1 MKKSLL
7 VLLLIPFVSFGQ
19 TTTTTIVV
27 DENGNK
33 LGTETENGFLI
44 TRTST
49 SGKTNTAIRQR
60 SPGMTSTYE
69 ADGTTFTE
77 FGSGKPN
84 STSTNSDGSFTTYD
98 SQGNSKTYKN
108 GLLISE
114 TTKQQGSISPTAPSF
129 QSQPNLPFEN
139 NNRKGSISP
148 TAPSFQSQ
156 PNLPFENNNRKGG
169 IEPRTKMAI
178 NPYANNNKLDGVS
191 DDTYDKLG
199 DAAGQLAALILI
211 KRADK
216 KHYKYINE
224 YKSKP
229 TLENAFEIE
238 KAGRKAIFLTEN
250 TAKIINSSSNN
261 KNYNSNFKGATSIKD
276 KWAEI
281 SEDHKLIIIEHK
293 TLKKY
298 KKYLK
303 KNKK

>member
-7 VLLLIPFVSFGQ
+7 VLLLIPLVSFGQ

-114 TTKQQGSISPTAPSF
+114 TTKQQ
-129 QSQPNLPFEN
+129 
-139 NNRKGSISP
+139 GSISP

>member
-98 SQGNSKTYKN
+98 TQGNSKTYKN

-114 TTKQQGSISPTAPSF
+114 TTKQQ
-129 QSQPNLPFEN
+129 
-139 NNRKGSISP
+139 GSISP

>member
-1 MKKSLL
+1 MKKLLL

-114 TTKQQGSISPTAPSF
+114 TTKQQG
-129 QSQPNLPFEN
+129 L
-139 NNRKGSISP
+139 ISP

>member
-1 MKKSLL
+1 MKKLLL

-114 TTKQQGSISPTAPSF
+114 TTKQQ
-129 QSQPNLPFEN
+129 
-139 NNRKGSISP
+139 GSISP

>member
-1 MKKSLL
+1 MKK
-7 VLLLIPFVSFGQ
+7 LLLILILSPLVSLGQ

-77 FGSGKPN
+77 YGSGKPN

-98 SQGNSKTYKN
+98 SQGNSKTYKG

-114 TTKQQGSISPTAPSF
+114 TTKQQSSISPTAPGF
-129 QSQPNLPFEN
+129 QSQPNLPSLN
-139 NNRKGSISP
+139 SP
-148 TAPSFQSQ
+148 SVPSYQSQ

-169 IEPRTKMAI
+169 IKPRAKMSV
-178 NPYANNNKLDGVS
+178 NPYANNNKMDGVS
-191 DDTYDKLG
+191 DDTYDELG
-199 DAAGQLAALILI
+199 DAVGQVAAILLI
-211 KRADK
+211 KKAEK
-216 KHYKYINE
+216 KHFKYLKE
-224 YKSKP
+224 YKEDPS
-229 TLENAFEIE
+229 LENAFEIE
-238 KAGRKAIFLTEN
+238 KAGRKAIYLTEN

-261 KNYNSNFKGATSIKD
+261 KNFKSNFKGATSIKD
-276 KWAEI
+276 KWGEI
-281 SEDHKLIIIEHK
+281 SEEHKLIITEYK
-293 TLKKY
+293 TFKKY

-303 KNKK
+303 KNKN